1 MTQGRLTG
9 TVAVITGASSG
20 IGEATAHAL
29 AREGSTVVLLARR
42 LDRLTTVVEAIE
54 ADGGKARAHEVDVT
68 DASAVAQVVRT
79 IGDEFGCIDILVNN
93 AGFLANG
100 PALEADLDE
109 WHRMVDVNVTGVL
122 NTTHAALPL
131 VTAAVGRARGVA
143 DIVTVSSL
151 AGRRVPTPESNVY
164 SATKHAV
171 TAFSEAIRRE
181 LVPERVR
188 VGLVEPGIVR
198 SEMTTGG
205 GKGAPDA
212 TQGDPLVA
220 EDIADAILYIVTRP
234 DHAAVGEIV
243 IRPSEQER

>member
-1 MTQGRLTG
+1 MTQGRLDG

-42 LDRLTTVVEAIE
+42 RDRLSEVVATIAS
-54 ADGGKARAHEVDVT
+54 ADGTARAHEVDVT
-68 DASAVAQVVRT
+68 DAGAVADVFAT
-79 IGDEFGCIDILVNN
+79 ITEEFGRIDILVNN

-100 PALEADLDE
+100 PALEADLAD

-122 NTTHAALPL
+122 NTTHAAFPL
-131 VTAAVGRARGVA
+131 LTAAVGQVRGVA

-181 LVPERVR
+181 LVPKRVR

-220 EDIADAILYIVTRP
+220 DDIADAIVYIVTRP

-243 IRPSEQER
+243 IRPSEQVR

>member
-1 MTQGRLTG
+1 MAGRLTG

-42 LDRLTTVVEAIE
+42 GDRLAAVVEAIDS
-54 ADGGKARAHEVDVT
+54 DGGQARAHEVDVT
-68 DASAVAQVVRT
+68 DASAVTGVMRAV
-79 IGDEFGCIDILVNN
+79 DEEFGRIDVLVNN

-100 PALEADLDE
+100 PALEADLND
-109 WHRMVDVNVTGVL
+109 WQRMVDVNVTGVL

-131 VTAAVGRARGVA
+131 VTAAVGQARGVA

-181 LVPERVR
+181 LVAKRVR

-205 GKGAPDA
+205 DEYAPDA

-234 DHAAVGEIV
+234 EHAAVGEIV

>member
-1 MTQGRLTG
+1 MTQERLGG

-29 AREGSTVVLLARR
+29 AREGATVIVLARR
-42 LDRLTTVVEAIE
+42 ADRLVKVVEAIE
-54 ADGGKARAHEVDVT
+54 ADGGRAHAHEVDVT
-68 DASAVAQVVRT
+68 DASAVARVMSAVGSEHGR
-79 IGDEFGCIDILVNN
+79 IDVLVNN
-93 AGFLANG
+93 AGFLSNS
-100 PALEADLDE
+100 PALDADLSE

-131 VTAAVGRARGVA
+131 LTAAVGQARGIA

-151 AGRRVPTPESNVY
+151 AGRRVPTLESNVY
-164 SATKHAV
+164 AATKHAV
-171 TAFSEAIRRE
+171 NAFSEAIRRE
-181 LVPERVR
+181 LIGKRVR

-212 TQGDPLVA
+212 TKGDPLVA
-220 EDIADAILYIVTRP
+220 ADIADAIVYVVTRP
-234 DHAAVGEIV
+234 EHAAVSEIV
-243 IRPSEQER
+243 IRPSEQHL

>member
-1 MTQGRLTG
+1 MATGRLAG

-42 LDRLTTVVEAIE
+42 SDRLAAVVDAIE
-54 ADGGKARAHEVDVT
+54 SDGGQARSHQVDVT
-68 DASAVAQVVRT
+68 DASAVTEVMRAV
-79 IGDEFGCIDILVNN
+79 DEEFGRIDILVNN
-93 AGFLANG
+93 AGYLANG
-100 PALEADLDE
+100 PALEADLGD
-109 WHRMVDVNVTGVL
+109 WQRMVDVNVTGVL
-122 NTTHAALPL
+122 NTTHAALSL
-131 VTAAVGRARGVA
+131 VTQAVGRTRGIA

-151 AGRRVPTPESNVY
+151 AGRRVPTLESNVY

-181 LVPERVR
+181 LVAKHVR

-205 GKGAPDA
+205 EKYAPDA

-234 DHAAVGEIV
+234 EHVAVGEIV